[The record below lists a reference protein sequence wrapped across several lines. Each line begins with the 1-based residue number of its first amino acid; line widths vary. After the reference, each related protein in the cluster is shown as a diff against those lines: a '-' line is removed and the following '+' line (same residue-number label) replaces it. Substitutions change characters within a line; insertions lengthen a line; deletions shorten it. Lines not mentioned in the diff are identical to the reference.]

1 MYLLLCELSFNYF
14 YIFKDNNMTF
24 DKEKILH
31 YCNHVSKNTLM
42 QTLNIK
48 YTDAGE
54 DFLVATM
61 PVNPS
66 VHQPMG
72 LLHGGASVA
81 LAESVG
87 SAASMIY
94 INSELSEVRGIE
106 ISANHLKAKRDGIV
120 TATAKILHKG
130 RSIHLWEIRITD
142 ENNNLISLCK
152 LTNMVLPKRKSGD

>member
-1 MYLLLCELSFNYF
+1 
-14 YIFKDNNMTF
+14 MTF
-24 DKEKILH
+24 DKDKILN
-31 YCNHVSKNTLM
+31 YCNHISENTLM
-42 QTLNIK
+42 RTLNIT

-87 SAASMIY
+87 SGASMLY
-94 INSELSEVRGIE
+94 INSEVSEVRGIE
-106 ISANHLKAKRDGIV
+106 IAANHLKAKRDGLV
-120 TATAKILHKG
+120 TATARIVHKG

-142 ENNNLISLCK
+142 ENDNLVSLCK
-152 LTNMVLPKRKSGD
+152 LTNMVLPKRKREDK